1 MIKTIL
7 SIAGKPGL
15 YKLVSRGR
23 NNLIVESLSTGKRT
37 PAFSTDKISSL
48 ADIAIYTTDEDKP
61 LAEVLE
67 LLKAKADGKP
77 VDVKA
82 LGDDKAVREFFGTVL
97 PEFDHDRVYT
107 SDIRKLIS
115 WYNALLAAGI
125 TEFVEPKADEAETE
139 AADK

>member
-15 YKLVSRGR
+15 YRLVSRGR

-67 LLKAKADGKP
+67 LVKAKADGQP

-82 LGDDKAVREFFGTVL
+82 IGDDAAVRAYFAEVL
-97 PEFDHDRVYT
+97 PEFDNDRVYT
-107 SDIRKLIS
+107 SDIRKLLS

-125 TEFVEPKADEAETE
+125 TEFVEPKAEE
-139 AADK
+139 AAAEE

>member
-15 YKLVSRGR
+15 YRLVSRGR

-48 ADIAIYTTDEDKP
+48 ADIAIYTTEEDKP

-67 LLKAKADGKP
+67 LVKAKADGQP

-82 LGDDKAVREFFGTVL
+82 IGDDAAVRAYFAEVL
-97 PEFDHDRVYT
+97 PEFDNDRVYT
-107 SDIRKLIS
+107 SDIRKLLS

-125 TEFVEPKADEAETE
+125 TEFVEPKAEE
-139 AADK
+139 AAAEE

>member
-15 YKLVSRGR
+15 YRLVSRGR

-67 LLKAKADGKP
+67 LVKAKADGQP

-82 LGDDKAVREFFGTVL
+82 IGDDAAVRAYFAEVL
-97 PEFDHDRVYT
+97 PEFDNDRVYT
-107 SDIRKLIS
+107 SDIRKLLS

-125 TEFVEPKADEAETE
+125 TEFVEPKADEA
-139 AADK
+139 AAEE

>member
-15 YKLVSRGR
+15 YRLVNRGR
-23 NNLIVESLSTGKRT
+23 NNLIVESLSTGKRM

-61 LAEVLE
+61 LGEVLE
-67 LLKAKADGKP
+67 LVKEKAGGQP

-82 LGDDKAVREFFGTVL
+82 LGDDSAVREYFGTVL

-107 SDIRKLIS
+107 SDIRKLLS
-115 WYNALLAAGI
+115 WYNALLAADI
-125 TEFVEPKADEAETE
+125 TEFVEPKADETSETAAE
-139 AADK
+139 